1 MLIDLLYFSLS
12 HLYFSFCVSLEGSL
26 QNICWQVYFLCNVE
40 ETWISRFF
48 LTDPKLPEKMQG
60 CRRWH
65 SHHPDCPAHCLHPH
79 ITENK
84 LRCSLVENRNLQP
97 AHAIF
102 LFLSLRR
109 VARSSLFRIELLS
122 SEKWTWNAVCFR
134 MSCVSSH
141 LNLSSAP
148 HHPLR
153 MYHIS
158 SSVQC
163 WGYKPQW
170 DPTLVVKDLTAQGER
185 YHIILRQSDGSDSA
199 NHEACVTWGT
209 WAEGRAC
216 LAGVFLCGHSPQILF
231 DSLVLCLMP
240 GKLLQ

>member
-1 MLIDLLYFSLS
+1 MDIEILFDWPKAAWEDAGMQRWCS
-12 HLYFSFCVSLEGSL
+12 H
-26 QNICWQVYFLCNVE
+26 
-40 ETWISRFF
+40 R
-48 LTDPKLPEKMQG
+48 
-60 CRRWH
+60 
-65 SHHPDCPAHCLHPH
+65 PDCPAHCSHPH

-84 LRCSLVENRNLQP
+84 LRCSLVENRKLQP

-102 LFLSLRR
+102 LFLSLWR
-109 VARSSLFRIELLS
+109 VARSSLFRIELPS
-122 SEKWTWNAVCFR
+122 IEKWTWNAVCFQ

-170 DPTLVVKDLTAQGER
+170 DPAIVLKDLTAQGER
-185 YHIILRQSDGSDSA
+185 EHIILRQSDGS
-199 NHEACVTWGT
+199 EC
-209 WAEGRAC
+209 
-216 LAGVFLCGHSPQILF
+216 
-231 DSLVLCLMP
+231 
-240 GKLLQ
+240 